1 MIAVSGIQRSRPKRP
16 HPKMLPRLLRARPV
30 VAAASRMAMPAN
42 RLAAM
47 RPASA
52 PVAMWARAFSSGFL
66 PKEEV
71 AERIMRVVKN
81 FQNVDPNKVSPAA
94 HFTNDLG
101 LDSLD
106 TVEVRK

>member
-1 MIAVSGIQRSRPKRP
+1 VAV
-16 HPKMLPRLLRARPV
+16 
-30 VAAASRMAMPAN
+30 
-42 RLAAM
+42 
-47 RPASA
+47 
-52 PVAMWARAFSSGFL
+52 WARAFSSGFL
-66 PKEEV
+66 PREEV

-81 FQNVDPNKVSPAA
+81 FQNVDPNKVSASA